1 MIRILLAILLTPSFL
16 LTFPKRDARG
26 SVSENYLKQQGI
38 ITLDL
43 KKIHYRENDKIPV
56 KMSITNTGNEVIRI
70 FPSGRD
76 LESYR
81 VVVRDESGSQIP
93 ERDEEKRIDPV
104 LKRRNTIESLEGKE
118 IKEIILHKDEVFS
131 KEIDLNSRFDL
142 EPGKKYFV
150 TAYFHPNIQEMPAL
164 FIRSRN
170 QPYFFYE
177 EKHGEP
183 VLLSIPEKDPTV
195 DGLEP
200 EEVIHLFLGSE
211 KKKNWAHHFKWIYFP
226 EYIQAYDQYSE
237 EYNRAEES
245 ERDFL
250 LENFKRY
257 LTESRAGILHSYRIL
272 NAESVSPGLAR
283 VTVFVERKLNRLRS
297 KYEYIYTLRRVP
309 DEQGGF
315 WKVSNLVAKVK
326 K

>member
-16 LTFPKRDARG
+16 LAFPKRDARG

-81 VVVRDESGSQIP
+81 VVVRDENGNQIP

-104 LKRRNTIESLEGKE
+104 LKRKNTIESLEGKE

-183 VLLSIPEKDPTV
+183 VLLSIPEKDPTA

-211 KKKNWAHHFKWIYFP
+211 KKKIGHIISSGFIFQNIYRP
-226 EYIQAYDQYSE
+226 TI
-237 EYNRAEES
+237 NTRKNTIV
-245 ERDFL
+245 RK
-250 LENFKRY
+250 NPK
-257 LTESRAGILHSYRIL
+257 GIFCWRIL
-272 NAESVSPGLAR
+272 NDILPNPEL
-283 VTVFVERKLNRLRS
+283 
-297 KYEYIYTLRRVP
+297 
-309 DEQGGF
+309 GF
-315 WKVSNLVAKVK
+315 FILTEF
-326 K
+326 